1 MVQFIVGRLEIEND
15 ETVRFAFA
23 LPISA
28 LYHFALR
35 HPSARDQALPSD
47 VFRIEDLH
55 LDCWFLHE
63 CFQRRD
69 QQSAADI
76 TDSGLAQARI
86 PSGHAMIVQFLI
98 AIHLLGAT
106 ESHFL
111 QVSESFNTPPMS
123 MLQHICLGTIGLDDF
138 FQDDIGLT
146 DVDTD
151 LSLAA
156 AFGAAT

>member
-1 MVQFIVGRLEIEND
+1 MRPLRYFEGGPDLLATCMVQFIVGRLVIEND
-15 ETVRFAFA
+15 EIVRFAFA

-55 LDCWFLHE
+55 LDCWCLHE
-63 CFQRRD
+63 CFQRWD

-111 QVSESFNTPPMS
+111 
-123 MLQHICLGTIGLDDF
+123 
-138 FQDDIGLT
+138 
-146 DVDTD
+146 
-151 LSLAA
+151 
-156 AFGAAT
+156 